1 MIETKK
7 PKYQIIVFSADDLSC
22 YTLNECTITETMS
35 SIDIDCRYNDYP
47 RHFYGVVEAS
57 ITGELGKDKVKLSP
71 KQMEQIKKYNAGRD
85 VELLIRKKQVLED
98 EIKLLQEKKST
109 EEQKFKQLSKFAN
122 EFLKSDEQSI
132 DDYIKENYV
141 DNNYDDYYD

>member
-22 YTLNECTITETMS
+22 YTLNKCTITGTP
-35 SIDIDCRYNDYP
+35 SIDTDCRYNDYP
-47 RHFYGVVEAS
+47 KHFYGVVEAS

-71 KQMEQIKKYNAGRD
+71 KQMKQIKKYNAERD
-85 VELLIRKKQVLED
+85 VELLIREKQVLED

-122 EFLKSDEQSI
+122 EFLKSNEQNI
-132 DDYIKENYV
+132 DDYIQENYV